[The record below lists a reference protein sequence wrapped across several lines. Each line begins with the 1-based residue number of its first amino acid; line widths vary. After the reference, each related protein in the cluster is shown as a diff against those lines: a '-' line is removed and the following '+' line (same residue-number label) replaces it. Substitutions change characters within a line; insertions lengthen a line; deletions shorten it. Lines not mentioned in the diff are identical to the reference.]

1 MDLPKKGARQ
11 IRGLGNIIAHR
22 VELQGEC
29 LLVMGGDSEYSP
41 ALTIPS
47 GQKPLRER
55 PVENLDFVGFCCSSD
70 AWP

>member
-29 LLVMGGDSEYSP
+29 LLVMGGDSRVQ
-41 ALTIPS
+41 S
-47 GQKPLRER
+47 GPHDPLWTKT
-55 PVENLDFVGFCCSSD
+55 PPGTAC
-70 AWP
+70 